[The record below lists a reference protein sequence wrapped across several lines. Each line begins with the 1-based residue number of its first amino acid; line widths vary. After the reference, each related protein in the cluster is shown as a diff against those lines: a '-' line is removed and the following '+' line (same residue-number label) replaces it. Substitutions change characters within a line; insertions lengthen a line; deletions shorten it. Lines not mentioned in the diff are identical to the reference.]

1 MATRIR
7 QSGSLGDMAYS
18 TSSYPYDTVVRI
30 TDTIGSQ
37 SWQGSG
43 VLISPDEVL
52 TASHVVYIQ
61 GVGTANNIVVTPGYD
76 DGSSPYGSADGTY
89 IHYFPVDEAN
99 RSITNEQSQYD
110 YAVIHLSTPFTSA
123 GYMGIESNF
132 AGGSVNIT
140 GYPASAGGAQID
152 STQSVIRDPNYS
164 LLDGTALGEG
174 SSGGPVWIESA
185 GGPSVVGV
193 VSSESNTNST
203 GYNNLITTAEFNQI
217 EAWVQQDDSASSP
230 TPPPPPTP
238 GVSVLDTT
246 TGLPVPASVQPY
258 TGPVSGLTS
267 EYITATTD
275 SLNISVSTPNWYIHS
290 GSGNDAIAVDS
301 GTNVIDGSTGSNFLT
316 GGTGND
322 TFFVD
327 DRNATADIWST
338 AKNFHSGDAATI
350 WGVTPSDFALSWM
363 GGQGAAGYTGLT
375 LHATAA
381 GLPTASLTLA
391 GFTSTDL
398 TDGKLTVSYG
408 TTAVPGGVPGSTYM
422 YVHAT

>member
-1 MATRIR
+1 MA
-7 QSGSLGDMAYS
+7 DN
-18 TSSYPYDTVVRI
+18 TSSYPYDTVVMI

-37 SWQGSG
+37 SWQASG

-61 GVGTANNIVVTPGYD
+61 GVGTANNIVVTPGYN

-89 IHYFPVDEAN
+89 FHYFPIDDAN

-140 GYPASAGGAQID
+140 GYPASAGGAQVD
-152 STQSVIRDPNYS
+152 STQSVTRDPNYT

-174 SSGGPVWIESA
+174 SSGGPLWIETA
-185 GGPSVVGV
+185 GGPSVVGL
-193 VSSESNTNST
+193 VSSESDTNST

-217 EAWVQQDDSASSP
+217 EAWVKQDDATSTPA
-230 TPPPPPTP
+230 PPPIPTPTP
-238 GVSVLDTT
+238 GLAIQDTT
-246 TGLPVPASVQPY
+246 TGEPVSAAAQPY
-258 TGPVSGLTS
+258 AGPVSGLTS
-267 EYITATTD
+267 EYITTTTD
-275 SLNISVSTPNWYIHS
+275 SLNISVSTPGWFIHT
-290 GSGNDAIAVDS
+290 GGGNDAIAASS
-301 GTNVIDGSTGSNFLT
+301 GTNVLDGGTGSNFLT
-316 GGTGND
+316 GGSGTD

-327 DRNATADIWST
+327 DRGPTSSIWST
-338 AKNFHSGDAATI
+338 VANFHSGDAATI
-350 WGVTPSDFALSWM
+350 WGVTPSDFALSWVD
-363 GGQGAAGYTGLT
+363 GQGASGYTGLT

-381 GLPTASLTLA
+381 GVPTASLTLA
-391 GFTSTDL
+391 GFTSADL

-408 TTAVPGGVPGSTYM
+408 TTAASGGVAGSTYM

>member
-1 MATRIR
+1 MA
-7 QSGSLGDMAYS
+7 DN
-18 TSSYPYDTVVRI
+18 TSSYPYDTVVMI

-61 GVGTANNIVVTPGYD
+61 GVGTANNIVVTPGYN

-89 IHYFPVDEAN
+89 FHYFPIDDAN

-123 GYMGIESNF
+123 GYMGIAPNF

-140 GYPASAGGAQID
+140 GYPSSAGGAQVD
-152 STQSVIRDPNYS
+152 STQSVTLDPNYT

-174 SSGGPVWIESA
+174 SSGGPVWIETA
-185 GGPSVVGV
+185 GGP
-193 VSSESNTNST
+193 VSSVWFPASSDTNST
-203 GYNNLITTAEFNQI
+203 GYNNLITTAEFNHI
-217 EAWVQQDDSASSP
+217 EAWVQQDDAASTP
-230 TPPPPPTP
+230 APPPIPTPTP
-238 GVSVLDTT
+238 GLAIQDTT
-246 TGLPVPASVQPY
+246 TGQPVSAVAQPY

-267 EYITATTD
+267 EYITSTTD
-275 SLNISVSTPNWYIHS
+275 SLNISVSTPNWFIHT
-290 GSGNDAIAVDS
+290 GSGNDAIAVSS
-301 GTNVIDGSTGSNFLT
+301 GTNVLDGSTGSNFLT
-316 GGTGND
+316 GGSGTD

-327 DRNATADIWST
+327 DRGLTSATWNTVND
-338 AKNFHSGDAATI
+338 FHSGDAATI
-350 WGVTPSDFALSWM
+350 WGVTPSDFDLSWVD
-363 GGQGAAGYTGLT
+363 GQGATGYTGLT

-381 GLPTASLTLA
+381 GVPTASLTLA
-391 GFTSTDL
+391 GFTSADL

-408 TTAVPGGVPGSTYM
+408 TTAASGGVAGSTYM